1 MSVMHS
7 QQNPVINNWYT
18 NLTGKLFKVR
28 MASYSHTDVVSTH
41 VNRMAV
47 ERLVIEYIDGSR
59 QVISKQEWDCL
70 KLMEH
75 NSKQKQQANRSEELV
90 TS

>member
-1 MSVMHS
+1 MHS

-28 MASYSHTDVVSTH
+28 MASYCGMDVG
-41 VNRMAV
+41 N
-47 ERLVIEYIDGSR
+47 LVIEYIDGSK
-59 QVISKQEWDCL
+59 QIISKQEWDCL
-70 KLMEH
+70 KLMSH
-75 NSKQKQQANRSEELV
+75 NKPQKQLSSEELV

>member
-1 MSVMHS
+1 MHT
-7 QQNPVINNWYT
+7 QQDPVINNWYT

-28 MASYSHTDVVSTH
+28 MVSYGDTGAGS
-41 VNRMAV
+41 
-47 ERLVIEYIDGSR
+47 LVIEYIDGSK
-59 QVISKQEWDCL
+59 QIISRREWDCL

-75 NSKQKQQANRSEELV
+75 NNRRVRRKQTSSEQAEV